1 MAKLDYKK
9 LWEQQK
15 KDNILMRT
23 ENEKL
28 NLRLNE
34 ANFRA
39 SKFEAKFED
48 ALEGNK
54 SWEYLRN
61 VKQGEAEGIMRCF
74 KELLNNKNQQ
84 KDA

>member
-15 KDNILMRT
+15 KDNILMRS

-28 NLRLNE
+28 NRLCNL
-34 ANFRA
+34 
-39 SKFEAKFED
+39 
-48 ALEGNK
+48 LETEVDNAK
-54 SWEYLRN
+54 SWEQLYN
-61 VKQGEAEGIMRCF
+61 KQQGQAEGIMRCF

-84 KDA
+84 SC

>member
-1 MAKLDYKK
+1 MTKLDYKK

-15 KDNILMRT
+15 KDNVLMRT

-28 NLRLNE
+28 YKKVDDL
-34 ANFRA
+34 
-39 SKFEAKFED
+39 KFKVAHYKEMLDKEIED
-48 ALEGNK
+48 TK

-61 VKQGEAEGIMRCF
+61 IKAGEGEGIMRCF

-84 KDA
+84 K

>member
-1 MAKLDYKK
+1 MSKLDYKK

-28 NLRLNE
+28 NKRIDDLQFKVSHYKEMLDKE
-34 ANFRA
+34 T
-39 SKFEAKFED
+39 KD
-48 ALEGNK
+48 AI

-61 VKQGEAEGIMRCF
+61 IKAGEAEGIMRCF
-74 KELLNNKNQQ
+74 KELLNNKNQ
-84 KDA
+84 